1 MFESAPPTAVTCLL
15 TSQTASSAVLFSWA
29 VQLEISWIV
38 DKKLL
43 HSPTDSILKEK
54 NLQSNGRVGYRE
66 D

>member
-1 MFESAPPTAVTCLL
+1 MFESAPTTAVTCLL
-15 TSQTASSAVLFSWA
+15 TSQTASSAVLFSWG

-54 NLQSNGRVGYRE
+54 TYNPMGVYRE